1 MSDEYVF
8 KRCKCTHNNLFFR
21 SRGKLN
27 YVIFVP
33 EYFVTEN
40 MEIAEL
46 YKCFMECGKVT
57 TDSRNCPEGSMFIA
71 LKGET
76 FNGNAFA
83 AQALKQGCR
92 YAVIDESEYAG
103 EGTILVD
110 NCLQALQQLANY
122 HRRQLKTPVIG
133 ITGTN
138 GKTTTKELISTVLS
152 RKFNTLYTEG
162 NFNNHIGVPL
172 TLLRLTKEH
181 EMAVVEMG
189 ANHPG
194 EIKTLVHIAEPD
206 YGIITNVGKAH
217 LQGFGSFEGVIRT
230 KGELF
235 DFLRDKGGATI
246 FIQNENP
253 YLNGIAE
260 GLTCVRYGQTAG
272 LYVSGELISCSPFL
286 SFRWTAEGVSHEVN
300 THLIGSYNLDNMLA
314 AAAIGRYFGVSDD
327 DISSALASYLPHNNR
342 SQLKETAD
350 NKLIVDAYNAN
361 PTSMMAALKNFRQV
375 EAPHKM
381 VILGDMKEL
390 GEASREEH
398 QKVVDYLKECGFD
411 RVVLVGPEFAAA
423 THSYQTFQH
432 VDEVLADIRMH
443 KPQGYYILIKGS
455 NSMKLSQLPE
465 CL

>member
-230 KGELF
+230 KGELY
-235 DFLRDKGGATI
+235 DFLRAKGGATI

-455 NSMKLSQLPE
+455 NSMKLSQLLE
-465 CL
+465 YL

>member
-230 KGELF
+230 KGELY

-432 VDEVLADIRMH
+432 VDEALADIRMH

-465 CL
+465 YL